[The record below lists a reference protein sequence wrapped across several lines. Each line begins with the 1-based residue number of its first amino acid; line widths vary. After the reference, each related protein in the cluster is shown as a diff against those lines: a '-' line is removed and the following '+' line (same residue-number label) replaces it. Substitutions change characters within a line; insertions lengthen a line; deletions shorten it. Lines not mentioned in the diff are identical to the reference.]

1 MTLKPSARMCIQNFL
16 IHVLHNDQSVVF
28 SFLECHHSRSSLP
41 LWCMLSA
48 AVSAGG
54 AVHPGAHGSR
64 YEARLLQE
72 AQQRGTESLPQPAR
86 QRGRGQ
92 GAAAGGQQRI
102 TSAQGGA
109 DSLAPPQNALH
120 TWTDTHNLS
129 QGHTHTSGTRHT
141 RVPRRDVC
149 LFCCPQHKV
158 GRSFL
163 SSPFLY
169 NSWVIVRTF

>member
-28 SFLECHHSRSSLP
+28 SFLECHHPRSSLP

-64 YEARLLQE
+64 YEAWLLQE

-102 TSAQGGA
+102 TSAQGGQTPLLHLKMPCTHGQIHIIYHKDTHTPQA
-109 DSLAPPQNALH
+109 HVTLECRKEMFVCFAVHSTKLGAPSLAAL
-120 TWTDTHNLS
+120 
-129 QGHTHTSGTRHT
+129 
-141 RVPRRDVC
+141 
-149 LFCCPQHKV
+149 F
-158 GRSFL
+158 FL
-163 SSPFLY
+163 IAGLL
-169 NSWVIVRTF
+169 

>member
-1 MTLKPSARMCIQNFL
+1 MCIQNLL

-28 SFLECHHSRSSLP
+28 SFLECHHPRSSLP

-54 AVHPGAHGSR
+54 TVHPGAHGSR
-64 YEARLLQE
+64 YEAWLLQE

-129 QGHTHTSGTRHT
+129 QGHTHTPQAHVTLECRKEMF
-141 RVPRRDVC
+141 VC
-149 LFCCPQHKV
+149 FAVHSTKLGAPSLAALF
-158 GRSFL
+158 FL
-163 SSPFLY
+163 IAGLL
-169 NSWVIVRTF
+169 

>member
-1 MTLKPSARMCIQNFL
+1 MCIQNFL

-28 SFLECHHSRSSLP
+28 SFLECHHPRSSLP

-64 YEARLLQE
+64 YEAWLLQE

-102 TSAQGGA
+102 TSAQGGQTP
-109 DSLAPPQNALH
+109 SLHLKMPCTHGQIH
-120 TWTDTHNLS
+120 IIYHKDTHTHLR
-129 QGHTHTSGTRHT
+129 HTSHSSAAKR
-141 RVPRRDVC
+141 C
-149 LFCCPQHKV
+149 LSVLLSTAHKV
-158 GRSFL
+158 GCSFL
-163 SSPFLY
+163 SSPFLS